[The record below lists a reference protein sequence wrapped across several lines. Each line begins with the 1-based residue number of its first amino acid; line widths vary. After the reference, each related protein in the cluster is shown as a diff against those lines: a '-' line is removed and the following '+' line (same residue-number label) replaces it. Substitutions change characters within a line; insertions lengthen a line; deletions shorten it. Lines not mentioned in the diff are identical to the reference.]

1 MIRSAAAFIVLVAIA
16 VALWRQYD
24 QRTAVSS
31 TINRQGDVL
40 HVPSVTFPARLTV
53 LAYVTPWNTDGFSR
67 TLEYH
72 AKLDYVSP
80 AWHSVR
86 YDENKYHLVHSAERN
101 QTWLDA
107 LARIPSDQR
116 PQLMPRVVLDGL
128 AMPELSALAY
138 DPEGTHAAN
147 FASMLVDACRELHY
161 DGVVLDVAAMLPHLN
176 PVLEV
181 VGKTLHAADFKLF
194 ISLSPI
200 GTDAEPGDLIAALA
214 DYVDGFS
221 LMTYDYSTARRRI
234 GPNAPLPWVE
244 EHVERLCPPPPAPC
258 DHLLVGLNFYGMQAD
273 IDVVSGQ
280 PTKFDPVRGGDV
292 ARVLAATKSWT
303 RSWDEDA
310 AEEVIEAHGDAKSA
324 ALIWYP
330 TARSMQMRLD
340 VARRSGASIAIWE
353 AGQGTDELWN
363 AL

>member
-1 MIRSAAAFIVLVAIA
+1 MIRSAAAFVVLVAIA
-16 VALWRQYD
+16 VTLWHQHDRH
-24 QRTAVSS
+24 TSVTSS
-31 TINRQGDVL
+31 INRGGEDS
-40 HVPSVTFPARLTV
+40 PSATFPARSTV
-53 LAYVTPWNTDGFSR
+53 LVYVTPWNTDGFSR

-72 AKLDYVSP
+72 AKLNYVSP
-80 AWHSVR
+80 AWHSAR

-107 LARIPSDQR
+107 LARIPRDQR
-116 PQLMPRVVLDGL
+116 PHLVPRVVLDGL
-128 AMPELSALAY
+128 DTHELSALVY
-138 DPEGTHAAN
+138 DQESTRATK
-147 FASMLVDACRELHY
+147 FASMLVDACRKLQY
-161 DGVVLDVAAMLPHLN
+161 DGVVLDVATLLPHLN

-181 VGKTLHAADFKLF
+181 VGKTLHAANFKLF
-194 ISLSPI
+194 ISVSPM
-200 GTDAEPGDLIAALA
+200 GAGAEPGDVIAALA

-221 LMTYDYSTARRRI
+221 LMAYDYSTARRRI

-244 EHVERLCPPPPAPC
+244 EHIERLCPPPPAPC
-258 DHLLVGLNFYGMQAD
+258 DHLLVGLNFYGMQAE
-273 IDVVSGQ
+273 IDVMSGQ

-292 ARVLAATKSWT
+292 ARVLAEAKSWT

-310 AEEVIEAHGDAKSA
+310 AEDVIQAQIDAKSA

-340 VARRSGASIAIWE
+340 VARRAGASIAIWE